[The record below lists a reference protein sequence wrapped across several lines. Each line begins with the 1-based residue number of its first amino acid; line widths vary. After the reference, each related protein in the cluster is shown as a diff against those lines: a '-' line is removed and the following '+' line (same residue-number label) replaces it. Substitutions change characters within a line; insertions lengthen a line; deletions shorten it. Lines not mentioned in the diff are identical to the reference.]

1 MNMLANL
8 TTQEDIADERDSVGG
23 GGVLDSNLYEMTIEY
38 AYLTKSESG
47 ALALNLRLKTEDGR
61 EIRSQQWMTSGTAK
75 GCVNYYTD
83 RQGNKQ
89 YLPGF
94 NMANAAALLTTGKEI
109 SQLSTEQKVINLY
122 NSEAKAEV
130 PTKVDMITEL
140 LGKKILV
147 ALLRQKVDKTQKNEA
162 TGAYE
167 PTGETREENEIDKI
181 FRASDKKT
189 TAEIRAQAEEA
200 AFYKAWADKWVGK
213 VKDKT
218 AKDATGKT
226 GTAGAPKA
234 AGAAG
239 TKKPT
244 QSLFS

>member
-23 GGVLDSNLYEMTIEY
+23 GGVLDSNLYEMEIEY
-38 AYLTKSESG
+38 AYLTKSEGG

-109 SQLSTEQKVINLY
+109 SQLSTEQKVITLY

-130 PTKVDMITEL
+130 PTKVDMIPEL
-140 LGKKILV
+140 LGKKILSISFSSRV
-147 ALLRQKVDKTQKNEA
+147 S
-162 TGAYE
+162 
-167 PTGETREENEIDKI
+167 P
-181 FRASDKKT
+181 
-189 TAEIRAQAEEA
+189 
-200 AFYKAWADKWVGK
+200 VG
-213 VKDKT
+213 
-218 AKDATGKT
+218 
-226 GTAGAPKA
+226 
-234 AGAAG
+234 
-239 TKKPT
+239 
-244 QSLFS
+244 S